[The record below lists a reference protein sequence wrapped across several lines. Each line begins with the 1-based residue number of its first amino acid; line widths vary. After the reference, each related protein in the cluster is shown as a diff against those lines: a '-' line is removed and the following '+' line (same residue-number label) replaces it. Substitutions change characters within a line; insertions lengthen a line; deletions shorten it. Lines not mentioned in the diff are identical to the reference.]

1 MNFIVRVYVMIDGKE
16 RLMSENLFH
25 KIGEAIKYLS
35 VHGDNCRCVLLNRQ
49 SEKVIFEKGYD
60 E

>member
-1 MNFIVRVYVMIDGKE
+1 MIDGKE
-16 RLMSENLFH
+16 RLMSESLFH

-35 VHGDNCRCVLLNRQ
+35 VHGDNCRCVLINRQ
-49 SEKVIFEKGYD
+49 SEKIIFEKGYN